1 MAVDPLTLS
10 AAASAVNAATPF
22 VSRALQG
29 LFGVT
34 SAEDEE
40 RKRIQEAM
48 APYMRV
54 AEGGTTQ
61 GQAGLSYARGRAA
74 QELQGQAARGTAQQQ
89 AGLAREAMRVGQDVN
104 AQYASQLADLRAL
117 EQERAR
123 MGVSQG
129 QMALAKVSQA
139 EAARKREELAGFAEG
154 VGGMVGRMLGPEEK
168 PKDEEPKKTGRVA
181 PRAAARRAAAAAAA
195 AGAGAGA
202 TSAAS
207 SRVRMA
213 GAEVTPRGVVRDVG
227 ERGTPMPEV
236 DSLANAVRAAAPA
249 PATLANAT
257 FVAPEP
263 PRNSIHSGVS
273 LGSLGAAA
281 GPSMGYAPVAMSASP
296 FARLA
301 PGRAPVP
308 QMAPNSPV
316 TPTRRRAIVAPKQR
330 LAPTSFGETWEV
342 DSPDFLTGRQT
353 WEVDSP
359 DFLTGS
365 RPANLRTR

>member
-40 RKRIQEAM
+40 RKRILDAM

-89 AGLAREAMRVGQDVN
+89 AGMQREAMRVGQDIN
-104 AQYASQLADLRAL
+104 AQYASQLADLRAR

-123 MGVSQG
+123 MGVSRG
-129 QMALAKVSQA
+129 QMALADVAQQ
-139 EAARKREELAGFAEG
+139 EAARKRQELAGFAEG
-154 VGGMVGRMLGPEEK
+154 VGGMAARLLGPGEK
-168 PKDEEPKKTGRVA
+168 PKPGTKPTLRMGGSEVMQGPASASPFDVVPTGRVSPRTA
-181 PRAAARRAAAAAAA
+181 ANRAARAAAAAA
-195 AGAGAGA
+195 
-202 TSAAS
+202 
-207 SRVRMA
+207 
-213 GAEVTPRGVVRDVG
+213 TPVGVVRDVG
-227 ERGTPMPEV
+227 ERGTAVPAV
-236 DSLANAVRAAAPA
+236 DTLASTLRAATPAPETLAQSAFVAPA
-249 PATLANAT
+249 PPAK
-257 FVAPEP
+257 
-263 PRNSIHSGVS
+263 SIYGGMD
-273 LGSLGAAA
+273 LGILGAAT
-281 GPSMGYAPVAMSASP
+281 GPDMAPAPIAMRGFGSYLS
-296 FARLA
+296 

-308 QMAPNSPV
+308 QLAPGSNV
-316 TPTRRRAIVAPKQR
+316 TPTRSKAIVAPRQR
-330 LAPTSFGETWEV
+330 KAPINLGDTFIDEV
-342 DSPDFLTGRQT
+342 DSPEFLTGR
-353 WEVDSP
+353 
-359 DFLTGS
+359 

>member
-40 RKRIQEAM
+40 RKRIQDAM
-48 APYMRV
+48 APFMRV

-61 GQAGLSYARGRAA
+61 GQAGISYARSRAA

-89 AGLAREAMRVGQDVN
+89 AGLQREAMRVGQDVN
-104 AQYASQLADLRAL
+104 AQYASQLADLRAR

-123 MGVSQG
+123 MGVSRG
-129 QMALAKVSQA
+129 QMALADVSRE
-139 EAARKREELAGFAEG
+139 EAARKRQELAGFVEG
-154 VGGMVGRMLGPEEK
+154 VGGMAARVLSPGDAPA
-168 PKDEEPKKTGRVA
+168 KTGKVSPLTA
-181 PRAAARRAAAAAAA
+181 KRRAAAAAAA
-195 AGAGAGA
+195 AGGGEAAA
-202 TSAAS
+202 AAPAAAS
-207 SRVRMA
+207 RLRIGSSQ
-213 GAEVTPRGVVRDVG
+213 VTPVGKYTPSAVVRDVG
-227 ERGTPMPEV
+227 ETGAPVPEV
-236 DSLANAVRAAAPA
+236 DNLATAMRAATPA
-249 PATLANAT
+249 PETLAKSA

-263 PRNSIHSGVS
+263 PANSIYGGVS
-273 LGSLGAAA
+273 LGSLGAAT
-281 GPSMGYAPVAMSASP
+281 GPDMGFAPVGMTTSP
-296 FARLA
+296 FARLS

-316 TPTRRRAIVAPKQR
+316 TPTRRRAVVAPKQR
-330 LAPTSFGETWEV
+330 LAPIELGDTFIEEV
-342 DSPDFLTGRQT
+342 DSPGYVTGR
-353 WEVDSP
+353 
-359 DFLTGS
+359 

>member
-40 RKRIQEAM
+40 RKRILDAM

-89 AGLAREAMRVGQDVN
+89 AGLQREAMRVGQDVN
-104 AQYASQLADLRAL
+104 AQYASQLADLRAR

-123 MGVSQG
+123 MGVAQG
-129 QMALAKVSQA
+129 QMALADVSRE
-139 EAARKREELAGFAEG
+139 EAARKRQELAGFVEG
-154 VGGMVGRMLGPEEK
+154 VGGMAGRMLAPGEAPA
-168 PKDEEPKKTGRVA
+168 KTGRVSPLTA
-181 PRAAARRAAAAAAA
+181 KRRAAAAAGAA
-195 AGAGAGA
+195 PAAP
-202 TSAAS
+202 SAAT

-213 GAEVTPRGVVRDVG
+213 GAQVKPVGPYTPSAVARDVG
-227 ERGTPMPEV
+227 ERGAPMPAV
-236 DSLANAVRAAAPA
+236 DTLASTLRAATPA
-249 PATLANAT
+249 PETLAQSA

-263 PRNSIHSGVS
+263 PAQSIYGGVS
-273 LGSLGAAA
+273 LGSLGAAT
-281 GPSMGYAPVAMSASP
+281 GPDMAPAPIAMRGFGSYLS
-296 FARLA
+296 
-301 PGRAPVP
+301 PGRAPMP
-308 QMAPNSPV
+308 KLEPNNPA
-316 TPTRRRAIVAPKQR
+316 TPTRRKATTAPKQR
-330 LAPTSFGETWEV
+330 RKPIDLGDTFIEEA
-342 DSPDFLTGRQT
+342 DSPDYITGR
-353 WEVDSP
+353 
-359 DFLTGS
+359 
-365 RPANLRTR
+365 RPAALQRIR